1 MIIDVSVST
10 KEFQEIPITFS
21 PAFFNTLSLAQVYTV
36 AISWQNIP

>member
-1 MIIDVSVST
+1 MIIDASV
-10 KEFQEIPITFS
+10 KEFQEIPIPFS